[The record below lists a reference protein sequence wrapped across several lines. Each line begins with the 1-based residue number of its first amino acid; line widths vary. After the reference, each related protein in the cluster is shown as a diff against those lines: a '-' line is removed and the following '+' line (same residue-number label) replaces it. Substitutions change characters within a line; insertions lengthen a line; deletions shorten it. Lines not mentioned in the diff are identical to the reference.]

1 MARDSKVVGG
11 RASDSQLSLGT
22 TRAQSSGGCTMPD
35 LRVILSEE
43 QGP

>member
-11 RASDSQLSLGT
+11 RASDNQLSLGT
-22 TRAQSSGGCTMPD
+22 TRAQSSGGYTMPD